1 MPSIATLSARQLYGG
16 TVQGLGFG
24 AWNQVR
30 TSASVGNIPGGN
42 AATQAGPPAQVLS
55 QGPGVTGG
63 ATMPNGAPVG
73 GASAGKASPGGII
86 ASIIGIAI
94 LLAVLW
100 FAAHKTGEGKEF
112 ANVKA
117 SGVNIL
123 IIGLTAM
130 IFFLLAKLGAAKFP
144 NNPVSQVIMAA

>member
-1 MPSIATLSARQLYGG
+1 MPSIATVSARQLYGG

-24 AWNQVR
+24 SWNQVR
-30 TSASVGNIPGGN
+30 TQATAGNIPGGN
-42 AATQAGPPAQVLS
+42 AATQAGPASQVLS
-55 QGPGVTGG
+55 QGPGVSGG

-73 GASAGKASPGGII
+73 SASKASPGGVV

-112 ANVKA
+112 SNIRG
-117 SGVNIL
+117 SGINIL

-130 IFFLLAKLGAAKFP
+130 VFFLLAKLGASKFP
-144 NNPVSQVIMAA
+144 NNAVSQVILAA

>member
-1 MPSIATLSARQLYGG
+1 
-16 TVQGLGFG
+16 
-24 AWNQVR
+24 
-30 TSASVGNIPGGN
+30 
-42 AATQAGPPAQVLS
+42 
-55 QGPGVTGG
+55 
-63 ATMPNGAPVG
+63 MPNGAPVG
-73 GASAGKASPGGII
+73 SAPKVSSGGVV
-86 ASIIGIAI
+86 ASIVGIAI

-130 IFFLLAKLGAAKFP
+130 VFFLVAKLAAAKFP
-144 NNPVSQVIMAA
+144 NNPASQVILAA

>member
-1 MPSIATLSARQLYGG
+1 VPSIATVSARQMYGG
-16 TVQGLGFG
+16 TVSGLGFG
-24 AWNQVR
+24 AWNQMR
-30 TSASVGNIPGGN
+30 SQASVGNIPGGN

-63 ATMPNGAPVG
+63 ATLPNGAPVG
-73 GASAGKASPGGII
+73 SGAKASPGGIV
-86 ASIIGIAI
+86 ASIVGIAI

-130 IFFLLAKLGAAKFP
+130 VFFLVAKLAAAKFP
-144 NNPVSQVIMAA
+144 NNAASQVILAA